1 MSRGK
6 YKRKSFRQ
14 QRRSTSIHAS
24 GLSERV
30 VRILEAHNINTLYD
44 LDVTPDEDLAA
55 MPRIGEKA
63 MSEIHAVQVHIP
75 AEGEDT
81 RRRKKNRLAAD
92 G

>member
-6 YKRKSFRQ
+6 YKRRRLRQ
-14 QRRSTSIHAS
+14 QRHSTSIRAS

-44 LDVTPDEDLAA
+44 LDVIPDEDLAA

-63 MSEIHAVQVHIP
+63 MSEIHTVQVHDSM
-75 AEGEDT
+75 GVK
-81 RRRKKNRLAAD
+81 R
-92 G
+92 